1 MKIKELEQGI
11 ELVIKNYEK
20 EDWGILFEY
29 LGQLGKK
36 TNPKFNNIIFQKYIE
51 KQIKMSLC

>member
-11 ELVIKNYEK
+11 ELVIKDYEK

-29 LGQLGKK
+29 LRQLGKK
-36 TNPKFNNIIFQKYIE
+36 TNPKFNNTIFQKYIE
-51 KQIKMSLC
+51 KQIKMSL

>member
-11 ELVIKNYEK
+11 ELIIKNYEK

-29 LGQLGKK
+29 LRQLGKK
-36 TNPKFNNIIFQKYIE
+36 TNPKFNNTIFQKYIE
-51 KQIKMSLC
+51 KQIKMSL

>member
-11 ELVIKNYEK
+11 ELVIKDYEK

-36 TNPKFNNIIFQKYIE
+36 TNPKFNNTIFQKYIE
-51 KQIKMSLC
+51 KQIKMSL